1 MSGSLKEWLIV
12 LGMALFV
19 HVGAAVIWWWTP
31 TIDFPDPGASSMKL
45 ALAPGDTPRD
55 DRAETVPVDQDD
67 PVPPELELEPEPEP
81 VIEPIIEPVEPVVAP
96 QTPPLPA
103 VQPTPNTERTEPVVQ
118 APASTEQPNASTQS
132 VETGRA
138 TAEIGVADASVEA
151 DYIAQ
156 LASWLAR
163 HKQYPRT
170 ARRRNLEG
178 VAQLTFTLNAEG
190 KVLKSDV
197 TGSSGYQVLDRE
209 VVKML
214 ERAEPLP
221 AFPTGLNRRTMEIII
236 PIRFELERD

>member
-12 LGMALFV
+12 LGVALLV
-19 HVGAAVIWWWTP
+19 HMGAAAIWWWTP

-45 ALAPGDTPRD
+45 ALAPGDIPRD
-55 DRAETVPVDQDD
+55 DRAETVPIDQDD
-67 PVPPELELEPEPEP
+67 PVPPEPEPA
-81 VIEPIIEPVEPVVAP
+81 IEPIIESVEPVLAP
-96 QTPPLPA
+96 QTSPLPA
-103 VQPTPNTERTEPVVQ
+103 VQPTPAIESTEPAEQ
-118 APASTEQPNASTQS
+118 APASTEQTNASTQS

-138 TAEIGVADASVEA
+138 TAEMGVADASVEA
-151 DYIAQ
+151 DYIAR

-209 VVKML
+209 VIKML
-214 ERAEPLP
+214 ERSEPLP